1 MRPMT
6 MAFLSLARF
15 TSSQIVRS
23 RKWLVLLA
31 LCAAPVA
38 LLAYWSYRPDATP
51 PFTFF
56 STYTYLVYLQLMLP
70 FVTLIYGT
78 ALVSEELQSR
88 TVTYLVSGYYT
99 RKHFIVA
106 RYMGFIPVTWLLI
119 ALPIVVSYV
128 IIGSTFGGLVSNL
141 DILVSLLG
149 VSLCGVFAYGAIF
162 CLLGTLLSHPL
173 VIGLLFAFLWE
184 GVVSNLP
191 GNIPYATMF
200 YHLRSLLSHLV
211 ENVGF
216 LSQVSTSS
224 IGVALLMIAAVT
236 TGAVYLSAHLFSR
249 KDIL

>member
-1 MRPMT
+1 MT
-6 MAFLSLARF
+6 MAFISLARF

-23 RKWLVLLA
+23 RKWVVLMA

-88 TVTYLVSGYYT
+88 TISYLISGYYT
-99 RKHFIVA
+99 RRQFIVA
-106 RYMGFIPVTWLLI
+106 RYLGFIPVTWLLI
-119 ALPIVVSYV
+119 ALPIVVSYIV
-128 IIGSTFGGLVSNL
+128 IGSTFGGLMSNL
-141 DILVSLLG
+141 DMLGSFLG

-173 VIGLLFAFLWE
+173 VIGLLIAFLWE

-191 GNIPYATMF
+191 GNIPYATVF
-200 YHLRSLLSHLV
+200 YHLRSLLSYFV
-211 ENVGF
+211 ENVEF

-224 IGVALLMIAAVT
+224 AGVALLMITAATFAAVF
-236 TGAVYLSAHLFSR
+236 LSTYVFSK